1 MTDVDGLLPFLR
13 ARYAERRALAE
24 AASPAPWSF
33 DVDEAE
39 ILAADG
45 ITVCEAFA
53 LSGNQLRATAR
64 HIAENDP
71 NDVLDDLDAKLR
83 ILEHYERLRARAEA
97 TCAVEYTLAAGALE
111 VTLMNLALPY
121 ARHSDYLPKWRPSDV
136 PAFAVEANATYKI
149 TGSVRL

>member
-1 MTDVDGLLPFLR
+1 MTNVDALLAFLR

-24 AASPAPWSF
+24 AASPAPWTF

-71 NDVLDDLDAKLR
+71 NDVLDDLDAKLG
-83 ILEHYERLRARAEA
+83 ILEHYERVCDYGKTRHHEDYALA
-97 TCAVEYTLAAGALE
+97 TGALE
-111 VTLMNLALPY
+111 AVLMRLAVPY
-121 ARHSDYLPKWRPSDV
+121 KTHPDYRAGWRPDG
-136 PAFAVEANATYKI
+136 ARTFAVEADATYLI
-149 TGSVRL
+149 TGTVK